1 MKNLCKLLTNK
12 KGQALVETALTL
24 PLLLLILMGIVE
36 FGRIF
41 NAYLIVTNASRE
53 GARYAAI
60 NSTDASINSDVSN
73 LTKALDQS
81 KITVTINPTQLN
93 RISGDPVT
101 VTVNYNLQ
109 IIAPFINV
117 IIPSPYQVSA
127 ITTMRVE

>member
-1 MKNLCKLLTNK
+1 MKNLMKLLNSK

-60 NSTDASINSDVSN
+60 NSTDTTVNSAITN
-73 LTKALDQS
+73 LTQTLDQS
-81 KITVTINPTQLN
+81 QITVTINPTQAG
-93 RISGDPVT
+93 RTSGNPVT

-109 IIAPFINV
+109 IITPFINV
-117 IIPSPYQVSA
+117 IIPSPYKVSA
-127 ITTMRVE
+127 STTMRVE